1 MQKGLLSELSH
12 GNRPLAA
19 AYVQRVDGDPSPG
32 PLPPREPCPRVVLP
46 MPKAP
51 LAAFSDEEV

>member
-12 GNRPLAA
+12 GNRLVVA
-19 AYVQRVDGDPSPG
+19 AYMQHVDGDPSPG
-32 PLPPREPCPRVVLP
+32 TLPPQEPSPRVVLP

-51 LAAFSDEEV
+51 LAAMLDEV